1 MFFNRLCKIT
11 FIAHGATIY
20 SEEGRVTDIENYPPL
35 NDAGENEIERI
46 CQFLKKRGVKNDKI
60 YTSIGTRT
68 TESAEI
74 IAKIYKTTIEPV
86 ADLSPRKYGT
96 WNNLTME
103 QIFKRKQE
111 EFAQFLTNPKLPP
124 CENSESLN
132 AFSIR
137 IGKAINKIVKNNQ
150 GNRIIIVTYP
160 EVIQAAIVSALKLNA
175 EKMINFHIKT
185 GSATQISYYKDFN
198 SLKYAGYVPLY

>member
-35 NDAGENEIERI
+35 NDAGENEIQRI
-46 CQFLKKRGVKNDKI
+46 CQFLKKRGVKNNKI
-60 YTSIGTRT
+60 YSSSGTRT

-74 IAKIYKTTIEPV
+74 IAKIYKTSIELIPE
-86 ADLSPRKYGT
+86 LSPRKYGS

-103 QIFKRKQE
+103 QIFKRKQD
-111 EFAQFLTNPKLPP
+111 EFNNFLKNPKLPP
-124 CENSESLN
+124 CENAESLN
-132 AFSIR
+132 SFSKR
-137 IGKAINKIVKNNQ
+137 IGKTINKIVKINQ

-160 EVIQAAIVSALKLNA
+160 EVIQAAIVSALGLSA
-175 EKMINFHIKT
+175 EKMVNFYIKT
-185 GSATQISYYKDFN
+185 GSATQISYFDNFN
-198 SLKYAGYVPLY
+198 SVKYTGFIPLY